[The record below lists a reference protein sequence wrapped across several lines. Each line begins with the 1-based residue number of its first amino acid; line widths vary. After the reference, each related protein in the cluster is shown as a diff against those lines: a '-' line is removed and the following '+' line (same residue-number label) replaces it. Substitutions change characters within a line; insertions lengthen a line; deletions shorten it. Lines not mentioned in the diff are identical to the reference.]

1 MFMIE
6 IIKTEANYSG
16 DHVWSW
22 LLLVRN
28 VTVVTGGLLK
38 LKAQDHIHTS
48 NSFLRQWK
56 TEHPPSSTDW
66 HQDYHGR
73 LGAERSQLWELGWF
87 PELVL
92 EEVCLTCLVL
102 SPH

>member
-1 MFMIE
+1 MIVRVEQSFRSFMIE
-6 IIKTEANYSG
+6 FNLIETEANYSG

-28 VTVVTGGLLK
+28 VPVVTGGLLE

-56 TEHPPSSTDW
+56 TERPPG
-66 HQDYHGR
+66 YR
-73 LGAERSQLWELGWF
+73 LESGVSRLWELGDANSGN
-87 PELVL
+87 LVGFL
-92 EEVCLTCLVL
+92 N
-102 SPH
+102 